1 MIGILFLLESVRLV
15 FTTYQ
20 VTTLLS
26 VAVASGP
33 SGRLPLVLDILAD
46 AEGLEPVKRRAGES
60 DNRFGALDL
69 CAEVE
74 KDESCEP
81 TDKAEPGEVFRP

>member
-1 MIGILFLLESVRLV
+1 MLLD
-15 FTTYQ
+15 
-20 VTTLLS
+20 

-46 AEGLEPVKRRAGES
+46 TEGLEPVIRRAAES
-60 DNRFGALDL
+60 DKRFGEMDL
-69 CAEVE
+69 FAEVE
-74 KDESCEP
+74 KDESWVP

>member
-1 MIGILFLLESVRLV
+1 MVGILSLLESVRLV
-15 FTTYQ
+15 FTRHQ
-20 VTTLLS
+20 VGLLS

-46 AEGLEPVKRRAGES
+46 TKGLEPVKRRAAES
-60 DNRFGALDL
+60 DKRFGELDL
-69 CAEVE
+69 CAEIE